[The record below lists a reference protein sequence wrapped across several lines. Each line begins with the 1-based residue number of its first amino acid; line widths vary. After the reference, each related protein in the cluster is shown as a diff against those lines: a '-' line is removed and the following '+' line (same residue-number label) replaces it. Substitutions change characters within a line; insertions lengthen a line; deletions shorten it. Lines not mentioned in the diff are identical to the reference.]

1 MQRVV
6 TLTLVVPV
14 MAGMVLPPIGFCLIP
29 PNRQDQRGQQDWW
42 GRLKLKTPLEWG
54 PAGVGHGGGCGS
66 SRDEL
71 RGATAQPTGPN
82 TPSIAASKKT
92 ISERPGADV
101 HSLACLL
108 YSH

>member
-54 PAGVGHGGGCGS
+54 PAGVGHGGGAAAHGMSCVVPQRS
-66 SRDEL
+66 PRDLIRL
-71 RGATAQPTGPN
+71 R
-82 TPSIAASKKT
+82 
-92 ISERPGADV
+92 
-101 HSLACLL
+101 
-108 YSH
+108 

>member
-1 MQRVV
+1 MGS
-6 TLTLVVPV
+6 
-14 MAGMVLPPIGFCLIP
+14 AEAK
-29 PNRQDQRGQQDWW
+29 DA
-42 GRLKLKTPLEWG
+42 
-54 PAGVGHGGGCGS
+54 AGVGTCWGGAWGGCGS

-92 ISERPGADV
+92 ISERARAPTCF
-101 HSLACLL
+101 LACLL

>member
-1 MQRVV
+1 MGSQIILGVR
-6 TLTLVVPV
+6 
-14 MAGMVLPPIGFCLIP
+14 
-29 PNRQDQRGQQDWW
+29 NRQDQRGQQDRW
-42 GRLKLKTPLEWG
+42 GQLKLKTLLECGNLLGWG
-54 PAGVGHGGGCGS
+54 VGGCGS

-71 RGATAQPTGPN
+71 RGAQRTAQPTGPN

>member
-1 MQRVV
+1 MPWVGSQIILGVR
-6 TLTLVVPV
+6 
-14 MAGMVLPPIGFCLIP
+14 
-29 PNRQDQRGQQDWW
+29 NRQDQRGQQDRW
-42 GRLKLKTPLEWG
+42 GQLKLKTLLECGNLLGWG
-54 PAGVGHGGGCGS
+54 
-66 SRDEL
+66 
-71 RGATAQPTGPN
+71 TAQPTGPN

>member
-1 MQRVV
+1 MGS
-6 TLTLVVPV
+6 
-14 MAGMVLPPIGFCLIP
+14 AEAK
-29 PNRQDQRGQQDWW
+29 DA
-42 GRLKLKTPLEWG
+42 
-54 PAGVGHGGGCGS
+54 AGVGTCWGGAWGGCGS